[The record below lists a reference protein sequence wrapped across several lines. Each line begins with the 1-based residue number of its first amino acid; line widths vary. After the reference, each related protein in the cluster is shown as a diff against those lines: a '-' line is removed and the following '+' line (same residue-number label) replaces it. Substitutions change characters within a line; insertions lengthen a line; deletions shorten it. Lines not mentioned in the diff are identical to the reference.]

1 MSLTLD
7 EANRMVSAAIAK
19 AKEMGIGQ
27 SIAVVDAGGHLLA
40 FNRTEGSMWLAAHA
54 AQGKAIASSAMGW
67 SSADIPPDNPVIQGI
82 ISALGGRMVPA
93 QGALPIIRGGVID
106 GAIGGSGGTSQ
117 EDEDCARAG
126 LSTL

>member
-7 EANRMVSAAIAK
+7 EANRMMTAAIAK
-19 AKEMGIGQ
+19 AKEMNVGM

-93 QGALPIIRGGVID
+93 QGALPIIRSGAIE

-117 EDEDCARAG
+117 QDEDCARAG
-126 LSTL
+126 LATL